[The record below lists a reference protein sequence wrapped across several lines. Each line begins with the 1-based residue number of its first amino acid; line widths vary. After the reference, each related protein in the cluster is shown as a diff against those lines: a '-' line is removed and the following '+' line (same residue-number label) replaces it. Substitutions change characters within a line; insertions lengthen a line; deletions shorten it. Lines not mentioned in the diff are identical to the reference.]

1 GKVALLRTRR
11 SKLSRLAD
19 FSRLA
24 TNNSIVS
31 PPYRGRDRRRLS
43 TAEVNAVLQQ
53 KAAGMFKGANATG
66 PANVSRLQG
75 TLAAFQSMMAMS
87 SASAVHTVR
96 QAMLVNAM
104 DDGLMRFIATS
115 GNSAAMDIY
124 QVARA
129 DIQTR
134 S

>member
-1 GKVALLRTRR
+1 
-11 SKLSRLAD
+11 
-19 FSRLA
+19 
-24 TNNSIVS
+24 
-31 PPYRGRDRRRLS
+31 
-43 TAEVNAVLQQ
+43 
-53 KAAGMFKGANATG
+53 MFKGANATG

-134 S
+134 SSYAGIGANAAKWVPLLKIVFESLYYAAFSIAVALLQNSVF